1 MSRIDLHPE
10 ELFDRAQSGLASKD
24 EQLRLKAHSESCP
37 ACRFEHAL
45 GEDCRQSAAPR
56 DGDELVVARI
66 RASALR
72 ALQRRSLARSYGVAA
87 PRPRRWLLLAC
98 AAILVVGTGGA
109 ATVLWRAHRATAE
122 QHAVSTE
129 RAATPP
135 SRSPAPAAPASPP
148 PAENA
153 APESPNETSTRVAE
167 SPSSARRAPRATME
181 DAPKPSS
188 AAELFARANM
198 LRRQNETTEALGVYR
213 ALQHDYPGSS
223 EELVSRV
230 TLGRLLLDRLGNAG
244 AALAEFDSYLSRAPG
259 GSLSE
264 EALIGRALALGRLGR
279 DPEERTAWSALL
291 AAHPS
296 STYAARARERIQ
308 KLTGK

>member
-24 EQLRLKAHSESCP
+24 EQLRLKAHLESCP

-45 GEDCRQSAAPR
+45 GDDCRRSAAPR

-72 ALQRRSLARSYGVAA
+72 ALQRRSRARSYGVAA
-87 PRPRRWLLLAC
+87 TPPRRWLLLAC

-109 ATVLWRAHRATAE
+109 ATVLWRARQAAAE
-122 QHAVSTE
+122 EPPVSTE
-129 RAATPP
+129 HAAPA
-135 SRSPAPAAPASPP
+135 SRSPATAAPATAPP
-148 PAENA
+148 PPSAAAEGSEE
-153 APESPNETSTRVAE
+153 APTRGAE
-167 SPSSARRAPRATME
+167 VPSSARRVPRATE
-181 DAPKPSS
+181 EAPKPSS
-188 AAELFARANM
+188 AAELFARANA
-198 LRRQNETTEALGVYR
+198 LRRQNETSEALGVYR
-213 ALQHDYPGSS
+213 ELQHDYPGSS

-230 TLGRLLLDRLGNAG
+230 TLGRLLLDRVGNAG
-244 AALAEFDSYLSRAPG
+244 AALTEFDSYLSRSPG

-264 EALIGRALALGRLGR
+264 EAMIGRALALGRLGR
-279 DPEERTAWSALL
+279 AAEERTAWSALL

-296 STYAARARERIQ
+296 STYGARARERIQ
-308 KLTGK
+308 KLAGK